1 MIDWLTRRLP
11 RRSWLVDY
19 TRDLRFRAM
28 QEATDVIIRVMAGG
42 GIRDARAIADR
53 AAGWHNL
60 QGHARAI
67 VPLALWLVLN
77 RPDLLCVIREQTDL
91 QVGMSGSSNESRR
104 EFWDE
109 VQEALIPLLDQRGE
123 DRIVEGIQANSPE
136 TAHEIAN
143 TYLSRDYGG
152 GQSSGGGGSTVLK
165 RTLKLLS
172 HTLPRSC

>member
-1 MIDWLTRRLP
+1 M
-11 RRSWLVDY
+11 VDY
-19 TRDLRFRAM
+19 TQDLRFRAM

-42 GIRDARAIADR
+42 GIRDARAITDR

-77 RPDLLCVIREQTDL
+77 RPQLLCAVREGTDL
-91 QVGMSGSSNESRR
+91 QVGMSGSSGESRR
-104 EFWDE
+104 EFWED
-109 VQEALIPLLDQRGE
+109 VQDALIPLLGHRGD

-136 TAHEIAN
+136 TAEEIAN

-152 GQSSGGGGSTVLK
+152 GQRSGGGGTTVLK

-172 HTLPRSC
+172 HTLPLNS